1 MLFKTHRPRNFRGRD
16 GFGFRSVWSG
26 DGEIKRTLI
35 SSAGLLL
42 TVFAQAIFVSP
53 ANACSICESG
63 DPLAVAGTAKLDAGQ
78 YQIALSYEYLTARA
92 RSHEDPLFIEE
103 LTQMTLRPV
112 FVFSPWE
119 PLSAVVQVPIVYKN
133 FSETADGSSAN
144 RTRPTGL
151 GDIDLGVRVFLLSHK
166 DFDRNSWHRFGV
178 SLGSSLPTG
187 RNDAQRNGLRLDEH
201 AQLGTGAFIP
211 YAGLIYSFS
220 RDPWNFFATVHA
232 KTPLENGYGYRYGS
246 ALLWSF
252 ALEYRAIT
260 RLSLGLGFDGRYA
273 LRDIHDSEIVSNTG
287 GFVAAATPM
296 VKFNLYDA
304 LWLTARAQ
312 LPFATHLFGE
322 QSVGPTVV
330 VGAQYTI
337 E

>member
-1 MLFKTHRPRNFRGRD
+1 MKRAYT
-16 GFGFRSVWSG
+16 VISG
-26 DGEIKRTLI
+26 
-35 SSAGLLL
+35 AALLL
-42 TVFAQAIFVSP
+42 TIIAQGVCVLP
-53 ANACSICESG
+53 ANACSVCDSG
-63 DPLAVAGTAKLDAGQ
+63 DPLAPAGTAKLDAGQ
-78 YQIALSYEYLTARA
+78 SQIALSYEYLTARA
-92 RSHEDPLFIEE
+92 RSHDDPLFVEE

-133 FSETADGSSAN
+133 FSETTAGYSPN

-151 GDIDLGVRVFLLSHK
+151 GDVDLGVRVFLLSHK

-178 SLGSSLPTG
+178 SLGSTLPTG
-187 RNDAQRNGLRLDEH
+187 RNDAQANGFRIDDH
-201 AQLGTGAFIP
+201 AQLGTGAFTP

-220 RDPWNFFATVHA
+220 QDPWNFFCTVHA
-232 KTPLENGYGYRYGS
+232 KRPLENGYGYRYGS

-252 ALEYRAIT
+252 AVEYRAID

-273 LRDIHDSEIVSNTG
+273 LRDIHDRITVSNTG
-287 GFVAAATPM
+287 GLVAAAAPM
-296 VKFNLYDA
+296 VKFNVYDT

-322 QSVGPTVV
+322 QSVGPTLM
-330 VGAQYTI
+330 VGVQYTI

>member
-1 MLFKTHRPRNFRGRD
+1 M
-16 GFGFRSVWSG
+16 
-26 DGEIKRTLI
+26 KRTYRLVPI
-35 SSAGLLL
+35 AALLNVIVQVCAL
-42 TVFAQAIFVSP
+42 P
-53 ANACSICESG
+53 ANGCSICESG

-78 YQIALSYEYLTARA
+78 SQIALSYEYLTARA
-92 RSHEDPLFIEE
+92 RSHDDPLFIEE

-133 FSETADGSSAN
+133 FSEKTEGYSPN

-151 GDIDLGVRVFLLSHK
+151 GDVDLGVRVFLLSHK

-187 RNDAQRNGLRLDEH
+187 RNDAQKNGFRLDDH
-201 AQLGTGAFIP
+201 AQLGSGAFTP

-220 RDPWNFFATVHA
+220 QDPWNFFGTVHA
-232 KTPLENGYGYRYGS
+232 KTPLANGYAYRYGT

-252 ALEYRAIT
+252 AVEYRAID

-273 LRDIHDSEIVSNTG
+273 LRDIHDRIIVSNTG

-296 VKFNLYDA
+296 VKFNVYDA

-312 LPFATHLFGE
+312 LPFVTHLFGE

-330 VGAQYTI
+330 VGVQYTI

>member
-1 MLFKTHRPRNFRGRD
+1 MLFKRIGR
-16 GFGFRSVWSG
+16 
-26 DGEIKRTLI
+26 E
-35 SSAGLLL
+35 
-42 TVFAQAIFVSP
+42 VFAVVMVSVFAPFCILP

-63 DPLAVAGTAKLDAGQ
+63 DPLAPAGIAKLDAGQ

-119 PLSAVVQVPIVYKN
+119 PLSAVVQVPVVYKN
-133 FSETADGSSAN
+133 FSETAEGSSAN

-151 GDIDLGVRVFLLSHK
+151 GDVDLGVRFFLLSHK

-187 RNDAQRNGLRLDEH
+187 RNDAQSNGLRLDDH
-201 AQLGTGAFIP
+201 AQLGTGAFTP

-220 RDPWNFFATVHA
+220 QDPWNFFGTVHA
-232 KTPLENGYGYRYGS
+232 KTPLSNGYAYRYGS
-246 ALLWSF
+246 ALLWSLT
-252 ALEYRAIT
+252 LEYRAIT

-273 LRDIHDSEIVSNTG
+273 LRDVHDAENVSNTG

-296 VKFNLYDA
+296 VKFNVYDA

-312 LPFATHLFGE
+312 LPFVTHLFGE

-330 VGAQYTI
+330 VGVQYTI

>member
-1 MLFKTHRPRNFRGRD
+1 M
-16 GFGFRSVWSG
+16 
-26 DGEIKRTLI
+26 
-35 SSAGLLL
+35 
-42 TVFAQAIFVSP
+42 AQAIFVSP

-119 PLSAVVQVPIVYKN
+119 PLSAVVQVPIVYKD

-151 GDIDLGVRVFLLSHK
+151 GDVDLGVRVFLLSHK

-232 KTPLENGYGYRYGS
+232 KTPLENAYGYRYGS

-252 ALEYRAIT
+252 ALEYRAIA

>member
-1 MLFKTHRPRNFRGRD
+1 MKCT
-16 GFGFRSVWSG
+16 S
-26 DGEIKRTLI
+26 TLI
-35 SSAGLLL
+35 PVAVVLNA
-42 TVFAQAIFVSP
+42 VVQIWAFP
-53 ANACSICESG
+53 ADACSICESG

-78 YQIALSYEYLTARA
+78 TQIALSYEYLTARA
-92 RSHEDPLFIEE
+92 RSHDDPLFVEE

-119 PLSAVVQVPIVYKN
+119 PLSAVVQVPIVYKD
-133 FSETADGSSAN
+133 FSETTPGYSPN

-151 GDIDLGVRVFLLSHK
+151 GDVDLGVRVFLLSDK
-166 DFDRNSWHRFGV
+166 DLDRGSWHRFGV

-187 RNDAQRNGLRLDEH
+187 RNDAQKDGFRLDDH
-201 AQLGTGAFIP
+201 AQLGTGAFTP

-220 RDPWNFFATVHA
+220 QDPWNFFGTVHA
-232 KTPLENGYGYRYGS
+232 KAPLRNGYNYRYGS
-246 ALLWSF
+246 ALLWSL
-252 ALEYRAIT
+252 AVEYRAID

-273 LRDIHDSEIVSNTG
+273 LQDIRERLIVSNTG

-296 VKFNLYDA
+296 VKFNVSGA

-312 LPFATHLFGE
+312 LPVITHLFGE